1 MKFIE
6 FLPLGLAAAGAMVFA
21 AAFAREEP
29 QDSLMEDARFY
40 FEPIPEEPPALPG
53 NELTPAKVELGK
65 MLFFDPRLS
74 RSQFVSCNS
83 CHVLGLG
90 GTDGRATSLGHRW
103 ELGGRNSPT
112 VLNAVFNVDQFWDGR
127 ADDLEDQAGGPM
139 ENPIE
144 MGFTHEGVVNTLQTM
159 PGYVAAFK
167 KAFPGEEE
175 PVTIGNT
182 KRAIAAFEATLITPN
197 APFDRFLE
205 GEADALDQQQKRGL
219 RLFIDSG
226 CVSCHS
232 GVNIGGGQYMKFG
245 LVEDPDEK
253 YRPAADLG
261 REEVTGEEADR
272 YVYKV
277 PSLRNIA
284 LTAPYFHTGQA
295 WSLEEAIAVMGRTQ
309 LGIGFSGEEIA
320 DIKAFLESLTGEQPE
335 VDFPILPAR
344 TPETPKGVE

>member
-1 MKFIE
+1 MRFNN
-6 FLPLGLAAAGAMVFA
+6 FSPVAMVLAATLTVGPAGAQ
-21 AAFAREEP
+21 ESQQSP
-29 QDSLMEDARFY
+29 LMEDARFY
-40 FEPIPEEPPALPG
+40 FEPIPAEPPELPG

-74 RSQFVSCNS
+74 KSQFVSCNS

-90 GTDGRATSLGHRW
+90 GTDGRDTSLGHRW
-103 ELGGRNSPT
+103 ELGGRNAPT

-127 ADDLEDQAGGPM
+127 AEDLEDQAGGPM

-144 MGFTHEGVVNTLQTM
+144 MGFTHEGVVNTLRSM
-159 PGYVAAFK
+159 PGYVEAFK
-167 KAFPGEEE
+167 KAFPDEEN

-205 GEADALDQQQKRGL
+205 GEADALSEQQKRGL

-226 CVSCHS
+226 CVSCHN
-232 GVNIGGGQYMKFG
+232 GVNAGGEQYMKFG
-245 LVEDPDEK
+245 VVEAPAEK
-253 YRPAADLG
+253 YRPPADLG
-261 REEVTGEEADR
+261 REEVTGDEADR

-295 WSLEEAIAVMGRTQ
+295 WTLEEAISVMGKTQ
-309 LGIGFSGEEIA
+309 LGIAFSDEEIA
-320 DIKAFLESLTGEQPE
+320 DIKAFLESLTGEQPK

-344 TPETPKGVE
+344 TAETPKGVE